1 MSSCPFTSAFHC
13 SFGLNRDAPGYTC
26 TSRSTPAA
34 LASRA
39 MICTISSRTSPLPPG
54 NWCAARNTVGAAKT
68 EPEIKAP
75 ASAKAIPPRLK
86 WVMDSPPDW
95 SIKNAGRAA
104 RRSLAHRRADFRG
117 DSQFAFHARN
127 AVNRSH
133 DAGGVFPLLARI
145 DYPAQAH
152 PAALRVDAK
161 GEAPRGRIGAQ
172 GRLDARLQR
181 EIGKRAVGLVGFN
194 EVGFP
199 GQLDDFLGAL
209 LDAHALGVERQVVA
223 LRILP
228 VDAEVALGDRALGLV
243 AVADFGGDR
252 VAVVRIEPLHHALH
266 SQLERRANA
275 HADRV
280 LHRPQQVGGAPA
292 AHHRAFARNLQ

>member
-13 SFGLNRDAPGYTC
+13 SFGLNRDAPGSTC

-54 NWCAARNTVGAAKT
+54 NWCDARNTVGAAKAG
-68 EPEIKAP
+68 PEIKAP
-75 ASAKAIPPRLK
+75 ASANAMPHRLK
-86 WVMDSPPDW
+86 FLMDAS
-95 SIKNAGRAA
+95 SS
-104 RRSLAHRRADFRG
+104 RSFTHRRADFRG

-145 DYPAQAH
+145 DYPAQPH

-161 GEAPRGRIGAQ
+161 GEASRGRIGAQ
-172 GRLDARLQR
+172 GCLDACLQR
-181 EIGKRAVGLVGFN
+181 EVGKRAVGLFGFN

-228 VDAEVALGDRALGLV
+228 VDGEVALGDRALRLV
-243 AVADFGGDR
+243 AVLYLGDHGAAIVR
-252 VAVVRIEPLHHALH
+252 VEALHHAMYAH
-266 SQLERRANA
+266 LERRADS
-275 HADRV
+275 HADGM
-280 LHRPQQVGGAPA
+280 LYRPEE
-292 AHHRAFARNLQ
+292 

>member
-13 SFGLNRDAPGYTC
+13 SLGLNSDAPGYTC
-26 TSRSTPAA
+26 TSSSTPAA

-54 NWCAARNTVGAAKT
+54 NWCDARNTVGAAKT

-117 DSQFAFHARN
+117 DSKFAFHARN
-127 AVNRSH
+127 PVNRSH

-145 DYPAQAH
+145 HYPAQAH
-152 PAALRVDAK
+152 PAALRVHAATQS
-161 GEAPRGRIGAQ
+161 GGGRIG
-172 GRLDARLQR
+172 
-181 EIGKRAVGLVGFN
+181 
-194 EVGFP
+194 
-199 GQLDDFLGAL
+199 
-209 LDAHALGVERQVVA
+209 
-223 LRILP
+223 
-228 VDAEVALGDRALGLV
+228 VDAE
-243 AVADFGGDR
+243 GGR
-252 VAVVRIEPLHHALH
+252 VRPRGIVDTREEWKNATRVVTSVHGVTGVKSEL
-266 SQLERRANA
+266 
-275 HADRV
+275 RV
-280 LHRPQQVGGAPA
+280 TAEIRSPIGE
-292 AHHRAFARNLQ
+292 